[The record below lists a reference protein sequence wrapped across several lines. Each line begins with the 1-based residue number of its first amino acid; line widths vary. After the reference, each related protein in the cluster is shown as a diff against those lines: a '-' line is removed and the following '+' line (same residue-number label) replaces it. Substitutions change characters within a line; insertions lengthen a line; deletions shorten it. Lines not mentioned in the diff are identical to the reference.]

1 MLMVEH
7 FVEKQDYSQKR
18 QIDLTPRNEHVGA
31 LPEIVRARRLFVSPS
46 IKAVASPSCLYNTFT
61 MSSPPP
67 APSSPPQDNYGPDEQ
82 LRNEAAASQDFL
94 QPTDN
99 TTQNS
104 SQRPPASSPLF
115 FQSSPA
121 ANAGA
126 DGMSSPMRA
135 ESALPSDGGPTPRAS
150 GQTIGG
156 APASTNH
163 PAEIRTD

>member
-1 MLMVEH
+1 MVEYL
-7 FVEKQDYSQKR
+7 VEKQDYSQKR
-18 QIDLTPRNEHVGA
+18 RLIGSANRARRA
-31 LPEIVRARRLFVSPS
+31 LPEIVRAQLSVCFSS
-46 IKAVASPSCLYNTFT
+46 ISVFKAGCLYNTIT
-61 MSSPPP
+61 MSSPPA

-82 LRNEAAASQDFL
+82 LRSEAAVSQDLL
-94 QPTDN
+94 QPTDG

-121 ANAGA
+121 VNGGA
-126 DGMSSPMRA
+126 DDMSSPMRA

-156 APASTNH
+156 AQASAYH
-163 PAEIRTD
+163 AVEIRTD

>member
-1 MLMVEH
+1 
-7 FVEKQDYSQKR
+7 
-18 QIDLTPRNEHVGA
+18 
-31 LPEIVRARRLFVSPS
+31 
-46 IKAVASPSCLYNTFT
+46 
-61 MSSPPP
+61 MSSPPV
-67 APSSPPQDNYGPDEQ
+67 APSSPPQDHYGPNEQ
-82 LRNEAAASQDFL
+82 LRNEAAAASQDFL

-126 DGMSSPMRA
+126 DGMSSPIRA

-150 GQTIGG
+150 GQTVGG
-156 APASTNH
+156 ALASTNY
-163 PAEIRTD
+163 AAGTMAD